1 MIRCVNADIHRMI
14 RGWRGGGNARVK
26 RGGCAVMVQ
35 VVGGLCGVRG
45 VYLSCISELVAE
57 YCSVS

>member
-14 RGWRGGGNARVK
+14 RGWRGGECEGKA
-26 RGGCAVMVQ
+26 GGCAVMVQ